1 MRNTFIN
8 TLTKVNHLR
17 SIIGYNGLVYALKKL
32 PLIGKHLPD
41 RLYGLTALKII
52 YWVFHII
59 KEVSM
64 LFIGKIF
71 GLGMIYLIA
80 LFLKNEYI
88 GHEMAEGISGPNL
101 FASFALFMFIIYAL
115 FGLLL
120 NTRLFKCT
128 TEKEY
133 LVFMLRMNPR
143 TLNNSL
149 FIFDLGKLVIGYL
162 IAGIVAIIG
171 GAPVWLWLGIPVLAV
186 CIKLFGAGALA
197 AFYKSKSKRNKL
209 LKGSTWGLIVR
220 LLFVFM
226 LLPVFMVLVINGY
239 YVPLQYMLIVA
250 AVFVLLGVWGFFEL
264 AGFDAN
270 LHRRA
275 LRDNIVRKEIEHY
288 REPVNTKQFKRLKAT
303 GTIKGDKKGFEYLN
317 ALFVRRHR
325 TMLVLKAV
333 IFTIVVLLII
343 GLMLFGFIYGYGK
356 QFGAGNTW
364 VMIGNNLINLIT
376 GHGYD
381 DVLLPYER
389 VSGFEFFEFLR
400 ICFSK
405 QLLFMILPLT
415 VADISFKATQA
426 MYINCDN
433 SLMTFSFF
441 KQREKIMKLF
451 DIRLKQLIR
460 INLGPAIACG
470 LFADLILFYTGGQ
483 DYPFQY
489 LLTLLVPVLISVIN
503 SMTWLALYYLF
514 QPYTTT
520 VNVKGGAY
528 KAARIIIS
536 FISGFICWVPLNT
549 AILAGV
555 LAVYALV
562 YVLVMRALV
571 KKFAPKTW
579 KLKS

>member
-101 FASFALFMFIIYAL
+101 FASFALFMFIIYTL

-303 GTIKGDKKGFEYLN
+303 GTVKGDKKGFEYLN

-343 GLMLFGFIYGYGK
+343 GLILFGFIYGYGRR
-356 QFGAGNTW
+356 FGAENTW
-364 VMIGNNLINLIT
+364 TMLFNNFINFIT
-376 GHGYD
+376 GRGYADALQPVD
-381 DVLLPYER
+381 DNAATL
-389 VSGFEFFEFLR
+389 FFRE
-400 ICFSK
+400 CASK
-405 QLLFMILPLT
+405 QMLLMLIPLT
-415 VADISFKATQA
+415 IADISFKATQA

-460 INLGPAIACG
+460 INIWPALACG
-470 LFADLILFYTGGQ
+470 LFAVLILFNTGGQ

-489 LLTLLVPVLISVIN
+489 LLTFMVPVLISVIN
-503 SMTWLALYYLF
+503 SVTWLALYYLF
-514 QPYTTT
+514 QPFTTT

-528 KAARIIIS
+528 KVARIIIS

-555 LAVYALV
+555 LTVYALV

>member
-1 MRNTFIN
+1 MRNTFTN

-32 PLIGKHLPD
+32 PVIGKHLPD
-41 RLYGLTALKII
+41 RLYSLTVLKVI
-52 YWVFHII
+52 YWIFHII

-71 GLGMIYLIA
+71 GLGMIYLAA
-80 LFLKNEYI
+80 LLLNKGYI
-88 GHEMAEGISGPNL
+88 GYGMAEGISSPNL
-101 FASFALFMFIIYAL
+101 YASFALFMFIIYAL
-115 FGLLL
+115 FGLLI

-133 LVFMLRMNPR
+133 LVFMLRMNAR
-143 TLNNSL
+143 TLNNTL

-171 GAPVWLWLGIPVLAV
+171 GAPFWLWLGIPVLAV
-186 CIKLFGAGALA
+186 CIKLFGAGVLA
-197 AFYKSKSKRNKL
+197 AFYRSKHKHNKL

-220 LLFVFM
+220 LLLVFM

-239 YVPLQYMLIVA
+239 YVPLQYMLIIA
-250 AVFVLLGVWGFFEL
+250 AVFVLLGFWGFWEL
-264 AGFDAN
+264 SRFDEN

-275 LRDNIVRKEIEHY
+275 LRDNIVRNEIESY
-288 REPVNTKQFKRLKAT
+288 KEPDHSKQFKRLKAK
-303 GTIKGDKKGFEYLN
+303 GTVKGDKKGFEYLN

-343 GLMLFGFIYGYGK
+343 ALVLFEFIYGYARR
-356 QFGAGNTW
+356 FGADNTLS
-364 VMIGNNLINLIT
+364 MLFNNLINFFT
-376 GHGYD
+376 GHGYED
-381 DVLLPYER
+381 ALLPFDENAATL
-389 VSGFEFFEFLR
+389 FFR
-400 ICFSK
+400 DCASK
-405 QLLFMILPLT
+405 QLLLMIIPLSI
-415 VADISFKATQA
+415 ADISFKSTQA

-441 KQREKIMKLF
+441 KQREKIIRLF

-460 INLGPAIACG
+460 INIWPALACG
-470 LFADLILFYTGGQ
+470 LFAVLILFNTGGQ

-489 LLTLLVPVLISVIN
+489 LLTVLVPVLISVIN

-514 QPYTTT
+514 QPFTTT

-528 KAARIIIS
+528 RVTRIILT
-536 FISGFICWVPLNT
+536 FITIIICWITLNT
-549 AILAGV
+549 AVLAGV
-555 LAVYALV
+555 LTVFTVV
-562 YVLVMRALV
+562 YVILLRAIV
-571 KKFAPKTW
+571 KKYAPKTW
-579 KLKS
+579 KMKS

>member
-1 MRNTFIN
+1 MRNTFTN

-32 PLIGKHLPD
+32 PVIGKHLPD
-41 RLYGLTALKII
+41 RLYSLTALKVI
-52 YWVFHII
+52 YWIFHII

-71 GLGMIYLIA
+71 GLGMIYLAA
-80 LFLKNEYI
+80 LLLNKGYI
-88 GHEMAEGISGPNL
+88 GYGMAEGISSPNL
-101 FASFALFMFIIYAL
+101 YASFALFMFIIYAL
-115 FGLLL
+115 FGLLI

-133 LVFMLRMNPR
+133 LVFMLRMNAR
-143 TLNNSL
+143 TLNNTL

-171 GAPVWLWLGIPVLAV
+171 GAPFWLWLGIPVLAV
-186 CIKLFGAGALA
+186 CIKLFGAGVLA
-197 AFYKSKSKRNKL
+197 AFYRSRHKHNKL

-220 LLFVFM
+220 LLLVLL
-226 LLPVFMVLVINGY
+226 LLPVFMVMAINGY

-250 AVFVLLGVWGFFEL
+250 AVFVLLGIWGLFEL
-264 AGFDAN
+264 SRFDEN

-275 LRDNIVRKEIEHY
+275 LRDNIVRNEIESY
-288 REPVNTKQFKRLKAT
+288 KEPDHSKQFKRLKAK
-303 GTIKGDKKGFEYLN
+303 GTVKGDKKGFEYLN

-343 GLMLFGFIYGYGK
+343 ALVLFEFIYGYARR
-356 QFGAGNTW
+356 FGSDSTW
-364 VMIGNNLINLIT
+364 NMLFNNLINFFT
-376 GHGYD
+376 GHGYAD
-381 DVLLPYER
+381 ALHPFDENAATL
-389 VSGFEFFEFLR
+389 FFR
-400 ICFSK
+400 DCASK
-405 QLLFMILPLT
+405 QLLLMIIPLSI
-415 VADISFKATQA
+415 ADISFKSTQA

-441 KQREKIMKLF
+441 KQREKIIRLF

-460 INLGPAIACG
+460 INIWPALACG
-470 LFADLILFYTGGQ
+470 LFAVLILFNTGGQ

-489 LLTLLVPVLISVIN
+489 LLTVLVPVLISVIN
-503 SMTWLALYYLF
+503 SMTWLTLYYLF
-514 QPYTTT
+514 QPFTTT

-528 KAARIIIS
+528 RVTRIILT
-536 FISGFICWVPLNT
+536 FITIIICWITLNT
-549 AILAGV
+549 AILVCV
-555 LAVYALV
+555 LTVFTVV
-562 YVLVMRALV
+562 YVAVLRALV
-571 KKFAPKTW
+571 KKCAPKTW
-579 KLKS
+579 KVKA

>member
-1 MRNTFIN
+1 MRNTFTN

-32 PLIGKHLPD
+32 PIIGKHLPD
-41 RLYGLTALKII
+41 RLYALTALKII

-71 GLGMIYLIA
+71 GLGMIYLVS
-80 LFLKNEYI
+80 LLLNKGYI
-88 GHEMAEGISGPNL
+88 GYGMDEGISSSNL
-101 FASFALFMFIIYAL
+101 YASFALFMFIIYAL

-133 LVFMLRMNPR
+133 LVFMLRMNAR

-162 IAGIVAIIG
+162 IAGIVAIIA
-171 GAPVWLWLGIPVLAV
+171 GAPFWLWLGIPVLAV

-197 AFYKSKSKRNKL
+197 AFYRSKHKHNKL
-209 LKGSTWGLIVR
+209 LKGSTLGLIVR
-220 LLFVFM
+220 LLLVFM
-226 LLPVFMVLVINGY
+226 LLPVLMVLVINGY
-239 YVPLQYMLIVA
+239 YVPLEYMLIVSA
-250 AVFVLLGVWGFFEL
+250 VLLLLGIWGFWQL
-264 AGFDAN
+264 ARFDAN

-275 LRDNIVRKEIEHY
+275 LRDNIVRNEIESY
-288 REPVNTKQFKRLKAT
+288 KEPDHSKQFKRLKAK
-303 GTIKGDKKGFEYLN
+303 GTVKGDKKGFEYLN

-333 IFTIVVLLII
+333 IFTIVVLVII
-343 GLMLFGFIYGYGK
+343 GLMLFGFIYGYGRR
-356 QFGAGNTW
+356 FGAENTLA
-364 VMIGNNLINLIT
+364 MILNNFINLIT
-376 GHGYD
+376 GKGYD
-381 DVLLPYER
+381 DTLLPYVEDSAA
-389 VSGFEFFEFLR
+389 VFFR
-400 ICFSK
+400 TCASK
-405 QLLFMILPLT
+405 QLLLMIIPLSI
-415 VADISFKATQA
+415 ADISFKATQA

-441 KQREKIMKLF
+441 KQREKIIKLF
-451 DIRLKQLIR
+451 DIRLRQLIR

-483 DYPFQY
+483 DYPCQY
-489 LLTLLVPVLISVIN
+489 LLTLLVPMFISVIN
-503 SMTWLALYYLF
+503 SVSWLTLYYLF
-514 QPYTTT
+514 QPFTTT

-528 KAARIIIS
+528 KATRIILSLITM
-536 FISGFICWVPLNT
+536 IICWISLNT
-549 AILAGV
+549 AVLAGL
-555 LAVYALV
+555 LAVFAVV
-562 YVLVMRALV
+562 YVIVLRALV

>member
-1 MRNTFIN
+1 MRNTFTN

-32 PLIGKHLPD
+32 PVIGKHLPD
-41 RLYGLTALKII
+41 RLYSLTALKVI
-52 YWVFHII
+52 YWIFHII

-71 GLGMIYLIA
+71 GLGMIYLAA
-80 LFLKNEYI
+80 LLLNKGYI
-88 GHEMAEGISGPNL
+88 GYGMAEGISSPNL
-101 FASFALFMFIIYAL
+101 YASFALFMFIIYAL
-115 FGLLL
+115 FGLLI

-133 LVFMLRMNPR
+133 LVFMLRMNAR
-143 TLNNSL
+143 TLNNTL

-171 GAPVWLWLGIPVLAV
+171 GAPFWLWLGIPVLAV
-186 CIKLFGAGALA
+186 CIKLFGAGVLA
-197 AFYKSKSKRNKL
+197 AFYRSKHKHNKL

-220 LLFVFM
+220 LLLVFM

-239 YVPLQYMLIVA
+239 YVPLQYMLIIA
-250 AVFVLLGVWGFFEL
+250 AVFVLLGIWGFWEL
-264 AGFDAN
+264 SRFDEN

-275 LRDNIVRKEIEHY
+275 LRDNIVRNEIESY
-288 REPVNTKQFKRLKAT
+288 KEPDHSKQFKRLKAK
-303 GTIKGDKKGFEYLN
+303 GTVKGDKKGFEYLN

-343 GLMLFGFIYGYGK
+343 ALVLFEFIYGYARR
-356 QFGAGNTW
+356 FGSDSTW
-364 VMIGNNLINLIT
+364 NMLFNNLINFFT
-376 GHGYD
+376 GHGYAD
-381 DVLLPYER
+381 ALHPFDENVATL
-389 VSGFEFFEFLR
+389 FFR
-400 ICFSK
+400 DCASK
-405 QLLFMILPLT
+405 QLLLMIIPLSI
-415 VADISFKATQA
+415 ADISFKSTQA

-441 KQREKIMKLF
+441 KQREKIIRLF

-460 INLGPAIACG
+460 INIWPALACG
-470 LFADLILFYTGGQ
+470 LFAVLILFNTGGQ

-489 LLTLLVPVLISVIN
+489 LLTVLVPVLISVIN
-503 SMTWLALYYLF
+503 SMTWLTLYYLF
-514 QPYTTT
+514 QPFTTT

-528 KAARIIIS
+528 RVTRIILT
-536 FISGFICWVPLNT
+536 FITIIICWITLNT
-549 AILAGV
+549 AVLAGV
-555 LAVYALV
+555 LTVFTVV
-562 YVLVMRALV
+562 YVILLRAIV
-571 KKFAPKTW
+571 KKYAPKTW
-579 KLKS
+579 KMKS

>member
-1 MRNTFIN
+1 MRNTFTN

-32 PLIGKHLPD
+32 PVIGKHLPD
-41 RLYGLTALKII
+41 RLYSLTALKVI
-52 YWVFHII
+52 YWIFHII

-71 GLGMIYLIA
+71 GLGMIYLAA
-80 LFLKNEYI
+80 LLLNKGYI
-88 GHEMAEGISGPNL
+88 GYGMAEGISSPNL
-101 FASFALFMFIIYAL
+101 YASFALFMFIIYAL
-115 FGLLL
+115 FGLLI

-133 LVFMLRMNPR
+133 LVFMLRMNAR
-143 TLNNSL
+143 TLNNTL

-171 GAPVWLWLGIPVLAV
+171 GAPFWLWLGIPVLAV
-186 CIKLFGAGALA
+186 CIKLFGAGVLA
-197 AFYKSKSKRNKL
+197 AFYRSKHKHNKL

-220 LLFVFM
+220 LLLVFM

-239 YVPLQYMLIVA
+239 YVPLQYMLIIA
-250 AVFVLLGVWGFFEL
+250 AVFVLLGIWGFWEL
-264 AGFDAN
+264 SRFDEN

-275 LRDNIVRKEIEHY
+275 LRDNIVRNEIESY
-288 REPVNTKQFKRLKAT
+288 KEPDHSKQFKRLKAK
-303 GTIKGDKKGFEYLN
+303 GTVKGDKKGFEYLN

-343 GLMLFGFIYGYGK
+343 ALVLFEFIYGYARR
-356 QFGAGNTW
+356 FGSDSTW
-364 VMIGNNLINLIT
+364 NMLFNNLINFFT
-376 GHGYD
+376 GHGYAD
-381 DVLLPYER
+381 ALHPFDENAATL
-389 VSGFEFFEFLR
+389 FFR
-400 ICFSK
+400 DCASK
-405 QLLFMILPLT
+405 QLLLMIIPLSI
-415 VADISFKATQA
+415 ADISFKSTQA

-441 KQREKIMKLF
+441 KQREKIIRLF

-460 INLGPAIACG
+460 INIWPALACG
-470 LFADLILFYTGGQ
+470 LFAVLILFNTGGQ

-489 LLTLLVPVLISVIN
+489 LLTVLVPVLISVIN
-503 SMTWLALYYLF
+503 SMTWLTLYYLF
-514 QPYTTT
+514 QPFTTT

-528 KAARIIIS
+528 RVTRIILT
-536 FISGFICWVPLNT
+536 FITIIICWITLNT
-549 AILAGV
+549 AVLAGV
-555 LAVYALV
+555 LTVFTVV
-562 YVLVMRALV
+562 YVILLRAIV
-571 KKFAPKTW
+571 KKYAPKTW
-579 KLKS
+579 KMKS

>member
-1 MRNTFIN
+1 MRNTFTN

-32 PLIGKHLPD
+32 PVIGKHLPD
-41 RLYGLTALKII
+41 KLYSLTALKVI
-52 YWVFHII
+52 YWIFHII

-71 GLGMIYLIA
+71 GLGMIYLAA
-80 LFLKNEYI
+80 LLLNKGYI
-88 GHEMAEGISGPNL
+88 GYGMAEGISSPNL
-101 FASFALFMFIIYAL
+101 YASFALFMFIIYAL
-115 FGLLL
+115 FGLLI

-133 LVFMLRMNPR
+133 LVFMLRMNAR
-143 TLNNSL
+143 TLNNTL

-171 GAPVWLWLGIPVLAV
+171 GAPFWLWLGIPVLAV
-186 CIKLFGAGALA
+186 CIKLFGAGVLA
-197 AFYKSKSKRNKL
+197 AFYRSKHKHNKL

-220 LLFVFM
+220 LLLVFM

-239 YVPLQYMLIVA
+239 YVPLQYMLIIA
-250 AVFVLLGVWGFFEL
+250 AVFVLLGIWGFWEL
-264 AGFDAN
+264 SRFDEN

-275 LRDNIVRKEIEHY
+275 LRDNIVRNEIESY
-288 REPVNTKQFKRLKAT
+288 KEPDHSKQFKRLKAK
-303 GTIKGDKKGFEYLN
+303 GTVKGDKKGFEYLN

-343 GLMLFGFIYGYGK
+343 ALVLFEFIYGYARR
-356 QFGAGNTW
+356 FGSDSTW
-364 VMIGNNLINLIT
+364 NMLFNNLINFFT
-376 GHGYD
+376 GHGYAD
-381 DVLLPYER
+381 ALHPFDENAATL
-389 VSGFEFFEFLR
+389 FFR
-400 ICFSK
+400 DCASK
-405 QLLFMILPLT
+405 QLLLMIIPLSI
-415 VADISFKATQA
+415 ADISFKSTQA

-441 KQREKIMKLF
+441 KQREKIIRLF

-460 INLGPAIACG
+460 INIWPALACG
-470 LFADLILFYTGGQ
+470 LFAVLILFNTGGQ

-489 LLTLLVPVLISVIN
+489 LLTVLVPVLISVIN
-503 SMTWLALYYLF
+503 SMTWLTLYYLF
-514 QPYTTT
+514 QPFTTT

-528 KAARIIIS
+528 RVTRIILT
-536 FISGFICWVPLNT
+536 FITIIICWITLNT
-549 AILAGV
+549 AVLAGV
-555 LAVYALV
+555 LTVFTVV
-562 YVLVMRALV
+562 YVILLRAIV
-571 KKFAPKTW
+571 KKYAPKTW
-579 KLKS
+579 KMKS

>member
-1 MRNTFIN
+1 MRNTFTN

-17 SIIGYNGLVYALKKL
+17 SIIGYNGLVYALKKI
-32 PLIGKHLPD
+32 PVIGKHLPD
-41 RLYGLTALKII
+41 RLYSLTALKVI
-52 YWVFHII
+52 YWIFHII

-71 GLGMIYLIA
+71 GLGMIYLAA
-80 LFLKNEYI
+80 LLLNKGYI
-88 GHEMAEGISGPNL
+88 GYGMAEGISSPNL
-101 FASFALFMFIIYAL
+101 YASFALFMFIIYAL
-115 FGLLL
+115 FGLLI

-133 LVFMLRMNPR
+133 LVFMLRMNAR
-143 TLNNSL
+143 TLNNTL

-171 GAPVWLWLGIPVLAV
+171 GAPFWLWLGIPVLAV
-186 CIKLFGAGALA
+186 CIKLFGAGVLA
-197 AFYKSKSKRNKL
+197 AFYRSKHKHNKL

-220 LLFVFM
+220 LLLVFM

-239 YVPLQYMLIVA
+239 YVPLQYMLIIA
-250 AVFVLLGVWGFFEL
+250 AVFVLLGIWGFWEL
-264 AGFDAN
+264 SRFDEN

-275 LRDNIVRKEIEHY
+275 LRDNIVRNEIESY
-288 REPVNTKQFKRLKAT
+288 KEPDHSKQFKRLKAK
-303 GTIKGDKKGFEYLN
+303 GTVKGDKKGFEYLN

-343 GLMLFGFIYGYGK
+343 ALVLFEFIYGYARR
-356 QFGAGNTW
+356 FGSDSTW
-364 VMIGNNLINLIT
+364 NMLFNNLINFFT
-376 GHGYD
+376 GHGYAD
-381 DVLLPYER
+381 ALHPFDENAATL
-389 VSGFEFFEFLR
+389 FFR
-400 ICFSK
+400 DCASK
-405 QLLFMILPLT
+405 QLLLMIIPLSI
-415 VADISFKATQA
+415 ADISFKSTQA

-441 KQREKIMKLF
+441 KQREKIIRLF

-460 INLGPAIACG
+460 INIWPALACG
-470 LFADLILFYTGGQ
+470 LFAVLILFNTGGQ

-489 LLTLLVPVLISVIN
+489 LLTVLVPVLISVIN

-514 QPYTTT
+514 QPFTTT

-528 KAARIIIS
+528 RVTRIILT
-536 FISGFICWVPLNT
+536 FITIIICWITLNT
-549 AILAGV
+549 AILVCV
-555 LAVYALV
+555 LTVFTVV
-562 YVLVMRALV
+562 YVAVLRALV
-571 KKFAPKTW
+571 KKCAPKTW
-579 KLKS
+579 KVKA

>member
-1 MRNTFIN
+1 M
-8 TLTKVNHLR
+8 
-17 SIIGYNGLVYALKKL
+17 
-32 PLIGKHLPD
+32 
-41 RLYGLTALKII
+41 
-52 YWVFHII
+52 
-59 KEVSM
+59 
-64 LFIGKIF
+64 
-71 GLGMIYLIA
+71 
-80 LFLKNEYI
+80 
-88 GHEMAEGISGPNL
+88 
-101 FASFALFMFIIYAL
+101 
-115 FGLLL
+115 
-120 NTRLFKCT
+120 
-128 TEKEY
+128 
-133 LVFMLRMNPR
+133 
-143 TLNNSL
+143 
-149 FIFDLGKLVIGYL
+149 
-162 IAGIVAIIG
+162 
-171 GAPVWLWLGIPVLAV
+171 
-186 CIKLFGAGALA
+186 

-288 REPVNTKQFKRLKAT
+288 REPVNTKQFKRLKAK
-303 GTIKGDKKGFEYLN
+303 GTVKGDKKGFEYLN

-343 GLMLFGFIYGYGK
+343 GLILFGFIYGYGRR
-356 QFGAGNTW
+356 FGAENTW
-364 VMIGNNLINLIT
+364 TMLFNNFINFIT
-376 GHGYD
+376 GRGYADALQPVD
-381 DVLLPYER
+381 DNAATI
-389 VSGFEFFEFLR
+389 FFRE
-400 ICFSK
+400 CASK
-405 QLLFMILPLT
+405 QMLLMLIPLT
-415 VADISFKATQA
+415 IADISFKATQA

-451 DIRLKQLIR
+451 DIRFKQLIR
-460 INLGPAIACG
+460 INIWPALACG
-470 LFADLILFYTGGQ
+470 LFAVLILFNTGGQ

-489 LLTLLVPVLISVIN
+489 LLTFMVPVLISVIN

-514 QPYTTT
+514 QPFTTT

-528 KAARIIIS
+528 KVARIIIS
-536 FISGFICWVPLNT
+536 FTSGFTCWVPLNT

>member
-1 MRNTFIN
+1 MRNTFTN

-32 PLIGKHLPD
+32 PVIGKHLPD
-41 RLYGLTALKII
+41 RLYSLTALKVI
-52 YWVFHII
+52 YWIFHII

-71 GLGMIYLIA
+71 GLGMIYLAA
-80 LFLKNEYI
+80 LLLNKGYI
-88 GHEMAEGISGPNL
+88 GYGMAEGISSPNL
-101 FASFALFMFIIYAL
+101 YASFALFMFIIYAL
-115 FGLLL
+115 FGLLI

-133 LVFMLRMNPR
+133 LVFMLRMNAR
-143 TLNNSL
+143 TLNNTL

-171 GAPVWLWLGIPVLAV
+171 GAPFWLWLGIPVLAV

-197 AFYKSKSKRNKL
+197 AFYRSRHKHNKL

-220 LLFVFM
+220 LLLVLL
-226 LLPVFMVLVINGY
+226 LLPVFMVMVINGY

-250 AVFVLLGVWGFFEL
+250 AVFVLLGIWGLFEL
-264 AGFDAN
+264 SRFDEN

-275 LRDNIVRKEIEHY
+275 LRDNIVRNEIESY
-288 REPVNTKQFKRLKAT
+288 KEPDHSKQFKRLKAK
-303 GTIKGDKKGFEYLN
+303 GTVKGDKKGFEYLN

-333 IFTIVVLLII
+333 VFTIVVLLII
-343 GLMLFGFIYGYGK
+343 ALALFEFIYGYARR
-356 QFGAGNTW
+356 FGADNTLS
-364 VMIGNNLINLIT
+364 MLFNNLINFFT
-376 GHGYD
+376 GHGYED
-381 DVLLPYER
+381 ALQPFDENAATL
-389 VSGFEFFEFLR
+389 FFR
-400 ICFSK
+400 DCASK
-405 QLLFMILPLT
+405 QLLLMIIPLSI
-415 VADISFKATQA
+415 ADISFKSTQA

-441 KQREKIMKLF
+441 KQREKIIRLF

-460 INLGPAIACG
+460 INIWPALACG
-470 LFADLILFYTGGQ
+470 LFAVLILFNTGGQ

-489 LLTLLVPVLISVIN
+489 LLTVLVPVLISVIN

-514 QPYTTT
+514 QPFTTT

-528 KAARIIIS
+528 RVTRIILT
-536 FISGFICWVPLNT
+536 FITMIICWITLNT
-549 AILAGV
+549 AVLAGV
-555 LAVYALV
+555 LTVFTVV
-562 YVLVMRALV
+562 YVIILRAIV
-571 KKFAPKTW
+571 KKYAPKTW
-579 KLKS
+579 KMKA